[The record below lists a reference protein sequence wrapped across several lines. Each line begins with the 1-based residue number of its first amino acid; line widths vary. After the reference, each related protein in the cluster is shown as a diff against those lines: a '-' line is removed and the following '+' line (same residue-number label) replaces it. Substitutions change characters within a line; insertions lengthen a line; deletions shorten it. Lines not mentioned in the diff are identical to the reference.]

1 MKLGDPSA
9 KVLIPASVRFASDP
23 DRVGAEKLSMT
34 AVPKAYLEA
43 EYVELP
49 AVIGSA

>member
-1 MKLGDPSA
+1 
-9 KVLIPASVRFASDP
+9 
-23 DRVGAEKLSMT
+23 LSMT

-49 AVIGSA
+49 ACIGSA